1 VATWLHFLAC
11 EVKYVKFNIH
21 YCVVAKE
28 KAEFKEGSQEG
39 YIHHFLAEQTK
50 ENNHFIT
57 L

>member
-1 VATWLHFLAC
+1 MATWLHFLAC